1 MKKIRVAV
9 LCGGKSAEH
18 EVSINS
24 ARNIIAALDPKKYD
38 VTLIG
43 IDKQGRWHLGNS
55 VKLLGSHEVHH
66 ISGTEGLALMPGK
79 SSELFL
85 DAAQKQ
91 WLQPI
96 DVVFPVL
103 HGPHGE
109 DGTVQGLLKLANIP
123 FVGTGVLG
131 SAVCMDKDVM
141 KRLLREAGLPIPKF
155 LVYNRRDVAKINFEN
170 VSAQLGLPCFIKPA
184 NLGSSVGISKVR
196 NQQEFAAAV
205 DAAFLYDN
213 KIIIEEHIAGREIEC
228 SVLGNDAPIAS
239 LPGEIIPNHE
249 FYSYEAKYTDDGA
262 TLKAP
267 ATLSPA
273 VTKNIQA
280 LAIQAFQTLCCDGM
294 ARVDFFLRNNE
305 EIIINELNTIPG
317 FTTTSMYPRMW
328 QSSGI
333 HYPDVIDKL
342 IELALEKFES
352 EAVLKTDYVE

>member
-1 MKKIRVAV
+1 M
-9 LCGGKSAEH
+9 
-18 EVSINS
+18 
-24 ARNIIAALDPKKYD
+24 
-38 VTLIG
+38 
-43 IDKQGRWHLGNS
+43 
-55 VKLLGSHEVHH
+55 
-66 ISGTEGLALMPGK
+66 
-79 SSELFL
+79 
-85 DAAQKQ
+85 
-91 WLQPI
+91 
-96 DVVFPVL
+96 
-103 HGPHGE
+103 
-109 DGTVQGLLKLANIP
+109 
-123 FVGTGVLG
+123 
-131 SAVCMDKDVM
+131 
-141 KRLLREAGLPIPKF
+141 
-155 LVYNRRDVAKINFEN
+155 
-170 VSAQLGLPCFIKPA
+170 
-184 NLGSSVGISKVR
+184 
-196 NQQEFAAAV
+196 
-205 DAAFLYDN
+205 
-213 KIIIEEHIAGREIEC
+213 
-228 SVLGNDAPIAS
+228 LGNDAPIAS

-333 HYPDVIDKL
+333 HYPDVIYKL